1 MASDVDAEGL
11 RAHPRA
17 GISPGNRGLRRK
29 SHALDVQKIRLVVS
43 GVRGMRRSEAGA
55 TRKPSGETQSA
66 RGSRREVSPRKP
78 TAIDKHVGKRLRL
91 LRQINEVS
99 LEKLAEIVDV
109 APQQIQKYEI
119 GETRISASRIF
130 ELSKIFR
137 VPLAWFYA
145 DLEAAASAEMYAR
158 IGDTS
163 RREAADRT
171 ATRCRRKPCS
181 PPTTRSCRPTCRHKL
196 IDIARMLSE
205 AAAGQA
211 K

>member
-1 MASDVDAEGL
+1 
-11 RAHPRA
+11 
-17 GISPGNRGLRRK
+17 
-29 SHALDVQKIRLVVS
+29 
-43 GVRGMRRSEAGA
+43 MRRSGAGA
-55 TRKPSGETQSA
+55 TRKPSGQTQSVRSGG
-66 RGSRREVSPRKP
+66 RGVSPRKP

-137 VPLAWFYA
+137 VPLAWFYH
-145 DLEAAASAEMYAR
+145 DLEAATSAEMYAR
-158 IGDTS
+158 I
-163 RREAADRT
+163 RRHQTGIDASEQT
-171 ATRCRRKPCS
+171 ATEAS
-181 PPTTRSCRPTCRHKL
+181 PQALLATYYAQLPPDLQQKL

-205 AAAGQA
+205 LAAGQA